1 MFSFLALLKLVHE
14 KDVTKNKIKNK
25 EKEKLHFNMLITIQ

>member
-14 KDVTKNKIKNK
+14 KDVTKNKIK
-25 EKEKLHFNMLITIQ
+25 KLKKVAL